1 MAIEKLEV
9 VDITCYI
16 EDLNEVLKK
25 CCQSGCFHIEPPE
38 NKGEKFTLL
47 NEENPY
53 ENLLGELSSFFSKVG
68 IKYEEK
74 DFSFV

>member
-25 CCQSGCFHIEPPE
+25 CCQSGCFHIELPDK
-38 NKGEKFTLL
+38 NKGDKFTLL
-47 NEENPY
+47 NEENP
-53 ENLLGELSSFFSKVG
+53 
-68 IKYEEK
+68 
-74 DFSFV
+74 